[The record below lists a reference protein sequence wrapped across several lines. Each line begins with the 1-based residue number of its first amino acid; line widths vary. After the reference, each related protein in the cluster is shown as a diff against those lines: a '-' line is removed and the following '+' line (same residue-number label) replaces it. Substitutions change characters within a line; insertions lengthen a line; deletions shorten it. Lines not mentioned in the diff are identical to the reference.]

1 MIGYCGSGLA
11 IRVLAGRPERFT
23 YGALTSRLAHVN
35 IGENMK
41 PEDNQIPVADVAGE
55 LIRVALWLSTEHRN
69 NIARHGEQA
78 KAWHE
83 QIFGLCQCAA
93 MEVAKV
99 LLLLPETEGDAGRY
113 LEGDVS
119 WLAYLSGLQKR
130 YCGVAAMRS
139 TDPESVAAAI
149 EEIARAVAQT
159 NPAAGPVEPIKGL
172 FSPKQL
178 AERYGLPA
186 DAVRKRLERYRK
198 HNLDGW
204 VENVERKP
212 REPQYTYDHDA
223 VKHVLDGMV
232 SQRTRRTKTSSERP
246 AKKI

>member
-1 MIGYCGSGLA
+1 METRTDRAETRIQVAERLLLIARLLARAGVSHERMAERLAGEYRNVEPADAETKARLGRQISAHAKTPGPILRDAAGKVAAIMREAAESRLLDAEATRITRMYPSGGVSWFEYLAAMQRHYCGMASPSMGDMD
-11 IRVLAGRPERFT
+11 
-23 YGALTSRLAHVN
+23 LTAN
-35 IGENMK
+35 
-41 PEDNQIPVADVAGE
+41 
-55 LIRVALWLSTEHRN
+55 
-69 NIARHGEQA
+69 
-78 KAWHE
+78 
-83 QIFGLCQCAA
+83 
-93 MEVAKV
+93 
-99 LLLLPETEGDAGRY
+99 
-113 LEGDVS
+113 
-119 WLAYLSGLQKR
+119 
-130 YCGVAAMRS
+130 
-139 TDPESVAAAI
+139 AI
-149 EEIARAVAQT
+149 EAIARAVAQT

-172 FSPKQL
+172 FSPEQL